1 MNSLLL
7 LLLLL
12 LLLWLICE
20 VETAALVVEIREAG
34 AVVHWSDAETG
45 KWYDSTSECLLTRSL
60 SDICQKRRRLRY
72 RDFITDPWPQPTWP
86 HHVIPI
92 SSFWPGLI

>member
-34 AVVHWSDAETG
+34 AVVH
-45 KWYDSTSECLLTRSL
+45 
-60 SDICQKRRRLRY
+60 
-72 RDFITDPWPQPTWP
+72 
-86 HHVIPI
+86 
-92 SSFWPGLI
+92 